1 MKFNI
6 RTEIYPLLLIL
17 LPYTYL
23 PFVWNRM
30 PEELPVHWDINNNAD
45 RMVDK
50 SAAWAIPLIISGGI
64 YALLWLIAWVDP
76 KQRLQEMASKFHQ
89 LKLMMVASFTLLIF
103 LILYNAARNEIADG
117 STWIMMFQGI
127 LFSVL
132 GNFFQSLKPNYF
144 IGIRTPWTLEF
155 EWIWRKTHK
164 VFGWVWIIGGLAI
177 LALPFLLPDTA
188 QGISGTFTLVV
199 LVGMPYLY
207 SFILWKCGNKKAKG
221 HIGKNSSDLNNNML

>member
-1 MKFNI
+1 
-6 RTEIYPLLLIL
+6 
-17 LPYTYL
+17 
-23 PFVWNRM
+23 
-30 PEELPVHWDINNNAD
+30 
-45 RMVDK
+45 
-50 SAAWAIPLIISGGI
+50 
-64 YALLWLIAWVDP
+64 
-76 KQRLQEMASKFHQ
+76 
-89 LKLMMVASFTLLIF
+89 ASFTLLIF

-127 LFSVL
+127 LFAVL

-221 HIGKNSSDLNNNML
+221 H